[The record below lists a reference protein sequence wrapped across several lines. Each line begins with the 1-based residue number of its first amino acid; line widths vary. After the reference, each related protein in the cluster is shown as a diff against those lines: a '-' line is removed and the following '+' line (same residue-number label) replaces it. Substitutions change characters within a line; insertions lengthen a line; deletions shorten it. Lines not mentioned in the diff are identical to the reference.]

1 MTATRRP
8 HRKTN
13 HAPLPMPKPITD
25 IGAYNREAESVLA
38 QFHDAIKIAVSD
50 FRHSY
55 GDWLSTDE
63 AFAFAQERV
72 LIYAGLLASDHVR
85 SDGDFGA
92 LARFREWIETN
103 DRDVPVKA
111 DPERRMRGSVVH
123 ALRMD
128 LIESVRP
135 PIARARKHPM
145 ISLDSL
151 LEACPSFDVAD
162 IGCGY

>member
-1 MTATRRP
+1 MTPTRRP

-13 HAPLPMPKPITD
+13 HTPLPMPKPITD
-25 IGAYNREAESVLA
+25 VRAYNQEAESILS

-55 GDWLSTDE
+55 GDWLTTDE
-63 AFAFAQERV
+63 AFAFSQERV

-85 SDGDFGA
+85 SDSDFGA
-92 LARFREWIETN
+92 LARWQEWIATN

-111 DPERRMRGSVVH
+111 NPERRLRGSVVH

-128 LIESVRP
+128 LIGAVRT
-135 PIARARKHPM
+135 PIARAKKHPM

-151 LEACPSFDVAD
+151 LEANPSFDVAD

>member
-1 MTATRRP
+1 MTTTRRP

-13 HAPLPMPKPITD
+13 HAQLPAPKPITD
-25 IGAYNREAESVLA
+25 IRAYNREAESVLN

-55 GDWLSTDE
+55 GDWLTTDE

-85 SDGDFGA
+85 SDGDVGA
-92 LARFREWIETN
+92 LARWREWIAAN

-111 DPERRMRGSVVH
+111 NPERRLRGSVVH

-128 LIESVRP
+128 LIESVRT
-135 PIARARKHPM
+135 PIARAKKHPM
-145 ISLDSL
+145 ISLNSL
-151 LEACPSFDVAD
+151 LESNPLFDVAD